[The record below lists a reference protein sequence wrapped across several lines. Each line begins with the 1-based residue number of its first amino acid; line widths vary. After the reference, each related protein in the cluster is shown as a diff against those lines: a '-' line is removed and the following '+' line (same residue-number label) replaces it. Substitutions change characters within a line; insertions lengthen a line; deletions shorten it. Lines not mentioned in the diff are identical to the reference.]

1 MNHPPYRDG
10 DSLYGSLA
18 YMHKVNMKTL
28 AMIHCLYYGYTVFF
42 SDVDIAFLKNPLSYF
57 DYSYDFNI
65 QMEFYVERFEVNSG
79 FMYAFFFNGNENID

>member
-42 SDVDIAFLKNPLSYF
+42 SDVDIALLKNPMSYF
-57 DYSYDFNI
+57 DFSYDFNI

-79 FMYAFFFNGNENID
+79 FMYAFFLMGMRI

>member
-1 MNHPPYRDG
+1 MLNHPPYKDG
-10 DSLYGSLA
+10 NSLFGSSA

-28 AMIHCLYYGYTVFF
+28 AMIHCLYFGYTVFF

-65 QMEFYVERFEVNSG
+65 QMEYYYERFEVNSG
-79 FMYAFFFNGNENID
+79 FMYALSLLATKI

>member
-1 MNHPPYRDG
+1 
-10 DSLYGSLA
+10 
-18 YMHKVNMKTL
+18 MHKVNMKTL
-28 AMIHCLYYGYTVFF
+28 AMIHCLFFGYTVFF

-79 FMYAFFFNGNENID
+79 FMYALSLLATKI